1 MTAKKPG
8 GLRESARLRLANDH
22 LIRSSMFQMASLAIA
37 SGFGLLYWIV
47 AARRFPASAVG
58 LGSAVVPAMSL
69 LTVIAVAGL
78 PAAVIMASP
87 RLGSRRSAVMV
98 KAMAVSAAMVAALTV
113 VVVLVIRHGNIAR
126 LSHSPF
132 GVALLVVGAASTAT
146 VADGWAIA
154 RRRTDLLLLRNL
166 LATFIKLGLLFLP
179 YPAIDGLPGGTAAI
193 LISWT
198 VGFLLASVITGVRLY
213 PDPDSSIGTE
223 VSVARLSLVNW
234 PTQLASQLPL
244 YLLPLIVFVKLG
256 AVANAHFYA
265 AWNLAASLA
274 LIAPAVGQSLLA
286 EGARHPELL
295 GQQARSAMRLT
306 FTVLAIPVASAL
318 ALARPLLALFG
329 HGYTDAAGLLRLLSL
344 EAFPGAVVFLVAAVL
359 RVRHRHQLAFL
370 DQALVAIGS
379 TGLCWLI
386 VSSST
391 LTVGWIWLGV
401 NLFVAIPGAFLLLRS
416 ASQ

>member
-87 RLGSRRSAVMV
+87 RLGRRRSAVMV
-98 KAMAVSAAMVAALTV
+98 KAMAV

-132 GVALLVVGAASTAT
+132 GVALLVVGAASTAAAT

-265 AWNLAASLA
+265 AWNLAATLA